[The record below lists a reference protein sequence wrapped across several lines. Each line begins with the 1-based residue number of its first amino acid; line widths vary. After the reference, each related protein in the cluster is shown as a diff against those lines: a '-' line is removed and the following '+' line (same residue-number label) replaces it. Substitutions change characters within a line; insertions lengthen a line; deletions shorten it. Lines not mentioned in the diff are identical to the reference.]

1 MNGYSNSSGFSQSLN
16 GIVTLTDGITQ
27 IENGNITT
35 TGNIL
40 SNDIVSSTVTTGSLK
55 SDSHE
60 VSSLTIDDN
69 LLVNGI
75 TTIKEGL
82 SDALV
87 TLNCGVANLN
97 SSNRV
102 TCVDLICSSITCKN
116 IRLNNITNHY
126 TDKIGGYLNIAI
138 SPYLKIPLIT
148 SIYDTTTY
156 ITNYDLSTILINTNL
171 NSLNLLPYYMATFYN
186 DNRIIFTCD
195 NSTSTSLLY
204 NLIVFDPSDL
214 ICTKILISYKNII
227 I

>member
-1 MNGYSNSSGFSQSLN
+1 MNGYSNNGFTQSLN
-16 GIVTLTDGITQ
+16 GILSITDGLGTLISEGKISTGDITG
-27 IENGNITT
+27 E
-35 TGNIL
+35 
-40 SNDIVSSTVTTGSLK
+40 DIVADTLTVTTLK
-55 SDSHE
+55 VTDE
-60 VSSLTIDDN
+60 DLIN
-69 LLVNGI
+69 LNSVDIMTENIVGD
-75 TTIKEGL
+75 K
-82 SDALV
+82 
-87 TLNCGVANLN
+87 CGFGNFN

-148 SIYDTTTY
+148 SIYDTTSY

-171 NSLNLLPYYMATFYN
+171 NSLILLPYYMATFYN
-186 DNRIIFTCD
+186 DNRIIFICD